1 MTDKA
6 KLNLKL
12 CPVCGRPRGRG
23 KYEFAHGKCA
33 EIRAATDGKKLFKPN
48 HPTLKNIT
56 IEQYEQ
62 TKRNNSTK
70 RYLSGDLPK
79 WMFS

>member
-33 EIRAATDGKKLFKPN
+33 EIRAATDGKKLHMSK

-56 IEQYEQ
+56 VEQNEQ
-62 TKRNNSTK
+62 ARFTNSTK
-70 RYLSGDLPK
+70 KYLSGDLPK